1 MKALYRKYRPTSLSE
16 VVGQSQVTKT
26 LESSLE
32 KGKISHSYLFTGPR
46 GCGKTSVARIF
57 AHEINGFKYELED
70 FYPDIL
76 EIDAASNTGVDNIR
90 ELRERAA
97 IAPTEGKYKVYIID
111 EVHMLSKSAFNAL
124 LKTLEEPPA
133 HVVFIMA
140 TTDVYK
146 VPITIKSRSQIYE
159 FQLAEPSVMHEH
171 LKTIAKAEG
180 IKINDE
186 ALEIIVR
193 RGGGSFRDS
202 ISLLDQISTIA
213 DGEITASLISSSLG
227 LPEQTKIMNLLEAYR
242 TSNLSEI
249 SASLKTLLNSGVRAE
264 IITEELINYIV
275 DNPAQD
281 LLPLL
286 KPLSNITTPFP
297 EAKLLLAFTES
308 ISEAVRMGGSTSNK
322 EISPRE
328 TTTSAGLNT
337 RKSALKARPDVVV
350 SNGREISRSE
360 NPPSPASQDLK
371 TAQRTPSGEVSS
383 SVSQDEISRSENPPS
398 PASQD
403 LKTEQRTPPEEI
415 PSPASQ
421 NSALGSENPPSPA
434 SQVSASGSETSPSPN
449 TFTWESYFLSVQSAS
464 PSLADILLK
473 TSHELSANKLIIVP
487 EKNVY
492 KNILN
497 SKNNSA
503 LLQKFLPNGY
513 ALEIKDQNDAV
524 ISTNDAQISKL
535 SAIMGGKIM
544 EVKDVH
550 GGNPF

>member
-97 IAPTEGKYKVYIID
+97 IAPTAGKYKVYIID

-473 TSHELSANKLIIVP
+473 TSHELSANKLII
-487 EKNVY
+487 
-492 KNILN
+492 
-497 SKNNSA
+497 
-503 LLQKFLPNGY
+503 
-513 ALEIKDQNDAV
+513 
-524 ISTNDAQISKL
+524 
-535 SAIMGGKIM
+535 
-544 EVKDVH
+544 
-550 GGNPF
+550 

>member
-544 EVKDVH
+544 EVKDDH

>member
-90 ELRERAA
+90 ERRERAA

-264 IITEELINYIV
+264 IITEELIKYIV

-544 EVKDVH
+544 EVKDDH